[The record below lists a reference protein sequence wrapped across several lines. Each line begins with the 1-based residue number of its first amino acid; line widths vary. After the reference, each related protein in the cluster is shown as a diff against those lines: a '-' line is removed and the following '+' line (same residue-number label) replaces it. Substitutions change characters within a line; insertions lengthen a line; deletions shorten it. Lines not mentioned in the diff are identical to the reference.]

1 MKTKNIPSDIKSK
14 SINEAKFEI
23 LQILEKLEKNNTDLD
38 ASKNDYKRLL
48 MLNDHVNS
56 LFRERI
62 KKLKLPKNS
71 KKNSKWLI
79 T

>member
-38 ASKNDYKRLL
+38 ASKNDYKRL
-48 MLNDHVNS
+48 
-56 LFRERI
+56 
-62 KKLKLPKNS
+62 
-71 KKNSKWLI
+71 
-79 T
+79 

>member
-14 SINEAKFEI
+14 SINEAKLEI
-23 LQILEKLEKNNTDLD
+23 LQILEKLEKNNADLD

-48 MLNDHVNS
+48 RLNEHKNG

-62 KKLKLPKNS
+62 KKIKLPKNS
-71 KKNSKWLI
+71 KKI
-79 T
+79 